1 MPIELPPQKEMPV
14 RPPFQITGRMVLF
27 ALIAFFAIVASVNFF
42 MMTVAIRTMSG
53 VDVKSAYEGSQ
64 NYNRDIQRAREQD
77 ARGWQAN
84 VTFVDGAARTI
95 TLSMKDKAG
104 QPVKGLDINVRFAHP
119 SDRKADMTA
128 VLTEMAPGQY
138 TGDAAPRG
146 VWDLQIEAR
155 HGQDIMFQSQS
166 RLHP

>member
-1 MPIELPPQKEMPV
+1 MPIELPPQKNAP
-14 RPPFQITGRMVLF
+14 PSAPFQITGRMVLF
-27 ALIAFFAIVASVNFF
+27 ALIAFFLIVAGVNAV
-42 MMTVAIRTMSG
+42 MMTLAIRTMPG

-64 NYNRDIQRAREQD
+64 NYNKDIQRAREQD
-77 ARGWQAN
+77 ARAWQAN

-95 TLSMKDKAG
+95 TITMKDKAG
-104 QPVKGLDINVRFAHP
+104 QPVKGLDVGVRFAHP
-119 SDRKADMTA
+119 SDRKADIVA
-128 VLTEMAPGQY
+128 ALSEIAPGQY

-155 HGQDIMFQSQS
+155 NGKDIMFQSQS